1 MIEVRAKL
9 RHVRISPKK
18 VRLVTNFI
26 TGKSVNEALS
36 LLPVVFKR
44 SSLIVTKLLQSAV
57 ANAKD
62 RYGVSA
68 DDLKIKTIIVNKA
81 TDLKRWRPAA
91 FGQAHPYKKHSAHI
105 EIVLAISDSAKIVAK
120 EVKQPEIETVD
131 LTKTENKKVE
141 SAETKGEGKKF
152 DKKNIKQK
160 ITSRVGGI
168 KKERGKVKT
177 G

>member
-26 TGKSVNEALS
+26 SGKSVNEALS

-44 SSLIVTKLLQSAV
+44 SSLVVTKLLQSAI

-68 DDLKIKTIIVNKA
+68 DDLKIKTIMVNKA

-91 FGQAHPYKKHSAHI
+91 FGQAHPYKKHSSHI
-105 EIVLAISDSAKIVAK
+105 EIVLAVSDGAKIITKDIKKA
-120 EVKQPEIETVD
+120 EIETVD
-131 LTKTENKKVE
+131 LTKSDVKEVKEDKKID
-141 SAETKGEGKKF
+141 KKI

-160 ITSRVGGI
+160 ITNRVGGL